1 MNEKKTVL
9 FLMNGFGIETKKS
22 FEVYSK
28 ENMPTFEKLIAN
40 YPFKLLYASGE
51 MIGNNRGESS
61 NFRDGYYNFATFG
74 NPNTKDNILR
84 KKIASNEFV
93 KNPIVNES
101 IDIALKNNSRLHVIF
116 ALGNRVNKEIYDQ
129 LNTYIE
135 LAKSKGIKEVYAH
148 LVLGYSSV
156 RDLKIGTKCINE
168 FKNRVIR
175 YYPIVKIAS
184 ICGNKY
190 MHDGNHD
197 DISNFYR
204 MMVSGVGEIWTDYD
218 GTLKKKYERGM
229 TDDTVN
235 GFLTIKDNLLHEND
249 SILMFNYANN
259 IGTKFFTTVLDP
271 KKFFPTSK
279 VPENINVRALFTITG
294 LPDIPFAFKEE
305 LPEVYFLNKIP
316 ETKKILVMG
325 SKERIPYITSCLNG
339 ERKQFKDNVSVWPID
354 ITKNRFSAISQ
365 YLAAYINKDIYDL
378 IIVDCQLYEPS
389 VDERTI
395 EQIKNNMKEL
405 DKCINITYTQSME
418 KNYRLMITSLYGIS
432 YTFKLTQTMELVD
445 LSEKTPFLLIDKE
458 IRKVD
463 MVFKNTG
470 TYLDISRLIGFS
482 FGYLINN
489 NLVAL
494 EVPGGSKK
502 KGINKKILLIVPVL
516 LLLIFVIYYFLY
528 MNGII

>member
-28 ENMPTFEKLIAN
+28 EAMPTFEKLIAN
-40 YPFKLLYASGE
+40 YPFKLLYSSGE

-93 KNPIVNES
+93 NNPVINES
-101 IDIALKNNSRLHVIF
+101 IDIAIKNNSRLHVIF
-116 ALGNRVNKEIYDQ
+116 TLGNKVNKEIYEQ
-129 LNTYIE
+129 FNVFVE
-135 LAKSKGIKEVYAH
+135 LAKSKGLKEIYAH
-148 LVLGYSSV
+148 LVLGNSSV
-156 RDLKIGTKCINE
+156 KDLKIGNKSINE

-175 YYPIVKIAS
+175 FNPMVKIAS
-184 ICGNKY
+184 VCGNKY

-197 DISNFYR
+197 DIANFYR
-204 MMVSGVGEIWTDYD
+204 MMVSGVGEVWTDYAS
-218 GTLKKKYERGM
+218 TITKKYEKGM
-229 TDDTVN
+229 TDDTIN
-235 GFLTIKDNLLHEND
+235 GFITIRENLLREND
-249 SILMFNYANN
+249 SLLMFNYSNN
-259 IGTKFFTTVLDP
+259 IGTKFLTTVLDP

-279 VPENINVRALFTITG
+279 VPESINVRALFTITG
-294 LPDIPFAFKEE
+294 LPNIPYAFKEE
-305 LPEVYFLNKIP
+305 LPEVYFFNKIP

-325 SKERIPYITSCLNG
+325 SKERIPYITNSLNG
-339 ERKQFKDNVSVWPID
+339 ERKEFNNNISVWPID
-354 ITKNRFSAISQ
+354 ITKNRFTTISQ
-365 YLAAYINKDIYDL
+365 YLAAYINKNEYDL

-395 EQIKNNMKEL
+395 EQIKNNLKEI
-405 DKCINITYTQSME
+405 DKCINITYNQVME
-418 KNYRLMITSLYGIS
+418 KNYRLIVSSLYGIR
-432 YTFKLTQTMELVD
+432 YTFKLTSTMELVD

-470 TYLDISRLIGFS
+470 TILDISRLIGYS
-482 FGYLINN
+482 FGYLIKND
-489 NLVAL
+489 LVAL
-494 EVPGGSKK
+494 DTADKSNK
-502 KGINKKILLIVPVL
+502 KGLNKKILLIIPI
-516 LLLIFVIYYFLY
+516 LIIVALIVYYYLF